1 MLKQQQREVGSLLKL
16 DLNAIKK
23 YRIEQNKTLQDLADA
38 LNYKSASTYM
48 KHEKGDHAFKA
59 NQLPMLAFV
68 LNCSIMDFFSEK
80 DC

>member
-48 KHEKGDHAFKA
+48 KHEKGEHAFKA

>member
-1 MLKQQQREVGSLLKL
+1 MLEL

-23 YRIEQNKTLQDLADA
+23 HRIEQNKTLQDVADA

-59 NQLPMLAFV
+59 NQLPTLAFI

-80 DC
+80 NC